1 MKKFTAMKIAA
12 LAGAM
17 MLVPAAVSAQDT
29 VSANVNAV
37 AGISPVL
44 SLTCNDVNF
53 GVWRVPVRSSG
64 GTTAI
69 TLTVSANN
77 SAGSTTATSGGN
89 TTGVAL
95 ASGYNVPN
103 AATCTVNGSN
113 NASQTIRSAISNNT
127 GLLFGSSNHNN
138 LNNPSQ
144 VAPLTANLTLG
155 GTGVVIGSTG
165 SGTFRVT
172 GVLTIPQNIAADNYG
187 GYSTR
192 SANMPDESVGNAA
205 TVTVTD
211 ALVI

>member
-1 MKKFTAMKIAA
+1 MKKKFLIFASAATAMIA
-12 LAGAM
+12 
-17 MLVPAAVSAQDT
+17 VPAQAQDT
-29 VSANVNAV
+29 VTANVNAV

-64 GTTAI
+64 GTTTV

-77 SAGSTTATSGGN
+77 SSGSTTATSGGN

-113 NASQTIRSAISNNT
+113 NASQTIRSAISSNT
-127 GLLFGSSNHNN
+127 GLIFGSSNHNN

-144 VAPLTANLTLG
+144 VAALSADLTLG

-172 GVLTIPQNIAADNYG
+172 GVLTIPQAITADNYG

-211 ALVI
+211 ALVS

>member
-1 MKKFTAMKIAA
+1 MKTKFLA
-12 LAGAM
+12 LALVSAAM
-17 MLVPAAVSAQDT
+17 IAVPAQAQDT

-77 SAGSTTATSGGN
+77 SSGSTTATSGGN

-113 NASQTIRSAISNNT
+113 NASQTIQSAISSNT
-127 GLLFGSSNHNN
+127 GLKFGSSNHNN

-144 VAPLTANLTLG
+144 VAALTADLTLG

-165 SGTFRVT
+165 AGTFRVT
-172 GVLTIPQNIAADNYG
+172 GVLTIPQTIAADNYG

-211 ALVI
+211 AKII

>member
-1 MKKFTAMKIAA
+1 MKTKFLA
-12 LAGAM
+12 LALVSAAM
-17 MLVPAAVSAQDT
+17 IAVPAQAQDT
-29 VSANVNAV
+29 VSANVNAI

-77 SAGSTTATSGGN
+77 SSGSTTATSGGN

-113 NASQTIRSAISNNT
+113 NASQTIQSAISNNT
-127 GLLFGSSNHNN
+127 GLKFGSSNHNN

-144 VAPLTANLTLG
+144 LATLTADLTLG

-165 SGTFRVT
+165 AGTFRVT
-172 GVLTIPQNIAADNYG
+172 GVLTIPQTITADNYG

-192 SANMPDESVGNAA
+192 SANMPDDSVGNAA

-211 ALVI
+211 AKII